1 MARTADGN
9 GFAFYLG
16 VFLVTAAT
24 LVLQIVETRILSVVS
39 WYHIAFLVV
48 GLAMFGITAGA
59 VRVYTDAKRFSAE
72 NLYRELAY
80 NSHALGILIAAALI
94 VQMAVPIVGW
104 REPVAN
110 FAAWFVVSVTVA
122 MPFYFSGVV
131 VSLALTRS
139 PFPIGRVYAIDLIG
153 ASLGCLATLGLLN
166 LVDAPSAILWAGALA
181 SAGGLVFARA
191 APAPS
196 AAPSSAVAPEGRRT
210 SLPSR
215 AVFAALV
222 VLAAFNSL
230 SDGFIRPLFV
240 KGRIEIAAD
249 RPVFSEWNSFSRV
262 SVLREEIK
270 PAHLW
275 GPAPAYKGEDWI
287 IAQRR
292 HQIDAVA
299 STSSYYLQGDYGKAG
314 FLDYDV
320 TGLAYYLPRIE
331 RVAVIG
337 VGAGRDLVTARRF
350 GASDVTGI
358 EINPILVRLLLSEEG
373 FADYVG
379 LRDDPAV
386 HIVTDE
392 ARSWFARAEGTYDLI
407 QMSLIDTWAA
417 TGAGA
422 FTLTEH
428 GLYTVEAWRIFLDHL
443 TPDGV
448 LTLSRHYWPENL
460 VETGRLVSLAI
471 AAGFDMGFDDPK
483 RHIFVA
489 GSEGVASLILSR
501 SPLEGERLA
510 ALKGA
515 AQRLGHKILLT
526 PDETSDSAV
535 LSSMV
540 ASRSLGAL
548 HEAVRGLPVDLFP
561 PLDDRPFFFNQL
573 RLSTALGVILGLVD
587 TADFEI
593 SPGVLSGNL
602 EATKT
607 LLLFLVLA
615 SVCVVATIVLPLR
628 SALREVDGRVAGA
641 GTAYFALIGFGF
653 MMVEIGLLQ
662 KFSVFLGHP
671 AYSLSIVLFSI
682 ILFTGVGSAL
692 SDRLVLTPRRFA
704 VWSVLVA
711 AYIAA
716 IALASPPLL
725 LAADSA
731 PLVGR
736 ALLCVALIAPAGIL
750 MGFGFPTG
758 MRLIAAVDTRPMPWF
773 LGVNG
778 AMGVLGS
785 IVAVIISMAWGI
797 SVTMTVGA
805 LCYLLLIPASHA
817 IRPAA

>member
-1 MARTADGN
+1 MTKTAGGN
-9 GFAFYLG
+9 SFAFYLG
-16 VFLVTAAT
+16 IFLVTAAT
-24 LVLQIVETRILSVVS
+24 LILQIVETRILSVVS
-39 WYHIAFLVV
+39 WYHVAFLVV

-59 VRVYTDAKRFSAE
+59 VRVYTDAERFSAD

-80 NSHALGILIAAALI
+80 NSHALGILTAAALI

-110 FAAWFVVSVTVA
+110 FAAWFLVSVTVA
-122 MPFYFSGVV
+122 LPFYFSGVV

-139 PFPIGRVYAIDLIG
+139 PFPIGRVYAVDLVG

-191 APAPS
+191 APDGAPT
-196 AAPSSAVAPEGRRT
+196 GRRA

-215 AVFAALV
+215 TVFAALV

-240 KGRIEIAAD
+240 KGRIEIDAG

-275 GPAPAYKGEDWI
+275 GPAPTYKGEDWV

-292 HQIDAVA
+292 YQIDAVA
-299 STSSYYLQGDYGKAG
+299 STSAYYLQGDYGKAG

-386 HIVTDE
+386 RIVTDE
-392 ARSWFARAEGTYDLI
+392 ARSWFARAEGSYDLI

-448 LTLSRHYWPENL
+448 LTLSRHFWPENL

-593 SPGVLSGNL
+593 FPGVLSGNL

-662 KFSVFLGHP
+662 KFSIFLGHP
-671 AYSLSIVLFSI
+671 AYGLSIVLFSI

-716 IALASPPLL
+716 LALASPPLL

-731 PLVGR
+731 PLVAR

-758 MRLIAAVDTRPMPWF
+758 MRLIAAVDRRPTPWF
-773 LGVNG
+773 WGVNG

-785 IVAVIISMAWGI
+785 IVAVIVSMAWGI

-805 LCYLLLIPASHA
+805 LCYLALVPAARA
-817 IRPAA
+817 IRPAARGVVP

>member
-1 MARTADGN
+1 MTKTAGGN
-9 GFAFYLG
+9 SFAFYLG

-24 LVLQIVETRILSVVS
+24 LILQIVETRILSVVS
-39 WYHIAFLVV
+39 WYHVAFLVV

-59 VRVYTDAKRFSAE
+59 VRVYTDAKRFSADH
-72 NLYRELAY
+72 LYRELAY
-80 NSHALGILIAAALI
+80 NSHALGILTAAALI

-110 FAAWFVVSVTVA
+110 FAAWFLVSVTVA
-122 MPFYFSGVV
+122 LPFYFSGVV

-139 PFPIGRVYAIDLIG
+139 PFPIGRVYAVDLVG

-196 AAPSSAVAPEGRRT
+196 AAAAPGGRRT

-240 KGRIEIAAD
+240 KGRIEIDAD

-299 STSSYYLQGDYGKAG
+299 STSAYYLQGDYGKAG

-373 FADYVG
+373 FAEYVG

-386 HIVTDE
+386 NIVTDE

-443 TPDGV
+443 TADGV
-448 LTLSRHYWPENL
+448 LTISRHFWAGNII
-460 VETGRLVSLAI
+460 ETGRMVSLAM
-471 AAGFDMGFDDPK
+471 ATGFAMGFDEPG
-483 RHIFVA
+483 RHIFLA
-489 GSEGVASLILSR
+489 GSGDVASLIVSR
-501 SPLEGERLA
+501 SALAGDRLA
-510 ALKGA
+510 ALNA
-515 AQRLGHKILLT
+515 AADRLGHSVLLS
-526 PDETSDSAV
+526 PDREPASPV
-535 LSSMV
+535 LDRMV
-540 ASRSLGAL
+540 SSRSLDELDKVVEGREL
-548 HEAVRGLPVDLFP
+548 DLSP
-561 PLDDRPFFFNQL
+561 PTDARPFFFNQL
-573 RLSTALGVILGLVD
+573 RLSTALGMIFGVVD
-587 TADFEI
+587 TSLFEHAGGI
-593 SPGVLSGNL
+593 VSGNL
-602 EATKT
+602 EASKT
-607 LLLFLVLA
+607 LLLILMLA

-641 GTAYFALIGFGF
+641 GTVYFALIGFGF
-653 MMVEIGLLQ
+653 MLVEIGLLQ

-671 AYSLSIVLFSI
+671 VYGLSIVLFSI

-716 IALASPPLL
+716 IALATPPLL

-731 PLVGR
+731 PLVAR

-758 MRLIAAVDTRPMPWF
+758 MRLIAAVDRRPTPWF
-773 LGVNG
+773 WGVNG

-785 IVAVIISMAWGI
+785 IFAVIISMAWGI
-797 SVTMTVGA
+797 GVTMTVGA
-805 LCYLLLIPASHA
+805 LCYLALIPAAGVLRRS
-817 IRPAA
+817 

>member
-1 MARTADGN
+1 MARSAGGN
-9 GFAFYLG
+9 AFAFYLG

-24 LVLQIVETRILSVVS
+24 LILQIVETRILSVVS
-39 WYHIAFLVV
+39 WYHVAFLVV

-59 VRVYTDAKRFSAE
+59 VRVYTDAKRFSAD
-72 NLYRELAY
+72 NLYRELAH
-80 NSHALGILIAAALI
+80 NSHALGILTAAALL

-122 MPFYFSGVV
+122 LPFYFSGVV

-139 PFPIGRVYAIDLIG
+139 PFPIGRVYAVDLIG

-191 APAPS
+191 GAT
-196 AAPSSAVAPEGRRT
+196 EGRRT

-215 AVFAALV
+215 TVFAALV

-240 KGRIEIAAD
+240 KGRIEIDAD

-275 GPAPAYKGEDWI
+275 GPAPTYKGEDWI

-299 STSSYYLQGDYGKAG
+299 STSAYLLQGDYSKAG
-314 FLDYDV
+314 FLEYDV
-320 TGLAYYLPRIE
+320 TGLAYHLPRIE

-337 VGAGRDLVTARRF
+337 VGAGRDLVTARLF

-386 HIVTDE
+386 RIVTDE
-392 ARSWFARAEGTYDLI
+392 ARSWFARAEGSYDLI

-448 LTLSRHYWPENL
+448 LTISRHFWAGNII
-460 VETGRLVSLAI
+460 ETGRMVSLAM
-471 AAGFDMGFDDPK
+471 ATGFALGFEEPR
-483 RHIFVA
+483 RHIFLAAA
-489 GSEGVASLILSR
+489 GDVASLIVSR
-501 SPLEGERLA
+501 SPLAGDRLA
-510 ALKGA
+510 ALDA
-515 AQRLGHKILLT
+515 AAGRLGHSVLLS
-526 PDETSDSAV
+526 PDREPASPV
-535 LSSMV
+535 LLKMV
-540 ASRSLGAL
+540 SSRSLDELDKVVAGREL
-548 HEAVRGLPVDLFP
+548 DLSP
-561 PLDDRPFFFNQL
+561 PTDARPFFFNQL
-573 RLSTALGVILGLVD
+573 RLSTALGMIFGVVD
-587 TADFEI
+587 TSLFEHAGGI
-593 SPGVLSGNL
+593 VSGNL
-602 EATKT
+602 EASKT
-607 LLLFLVLA
+607 LLLILMLA

-628 SALREVDGRVAGA
+628 SALREVDARVAGA

-653 MMVEIGLLQ
+653 MLVEIGLLQ

-671 AYSLSIVLFSI
+671 VYGLSIVLFSI

-692 SDRLVLTPRRFA
+692 SDRLELTPRRFA
-704 VWSVLVA
+704 VWSVVVA

-716 IALASPPLL
+716 IALATPPLL

-731 PLVGR
+731 PLLAR
-736 ALLCVALIAPAGIL
+736 ALLCVALIAPAGML

-758 MRLIAAVDTRPMPWF
+758 MRLIAAVDTRPTPWF
-773 LGVNG
+773 WGVNG

-785 IVAVIISMAWGI
+785 IVAVIVSMAWGI
-797 SVTMTVGA
+797 GVTMTVGA
-805 LCYLLLIPASHA
+805 LCYLALIPAAGVLRRS
-817 IRPAA
+817 